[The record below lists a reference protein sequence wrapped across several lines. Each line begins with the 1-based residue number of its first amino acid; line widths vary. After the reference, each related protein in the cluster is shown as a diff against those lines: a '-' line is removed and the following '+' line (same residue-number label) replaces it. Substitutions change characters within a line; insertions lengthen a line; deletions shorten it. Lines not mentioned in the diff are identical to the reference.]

1 MASDTLHV
9 GLRQPDVTADYDR
22 TADVLYLMRGSLR
35 PVEGTGLAGG
45 VELDYALEDGSPCGV
60 TVIGFRRNG
69 WHERPEELAEIAS
82 DHLAESKGKLT
93 KTIKRAAC

>member
-1 MASDTLHV
+1 MRDL
-9 GLRQPDVTADYDR
+9 TADYDLA
-22 TADVLYLMRGSLR
+22 ADVLYLMRGSLR

-69 WHERPEELAEIAS
+69 WHERLDELAEIAS
-82 DHLAESKGKLT
+82 GHLVESKCKLA
-93 KTIKRAAC
+93 RAIRRVAR